1 MPALA
6 RKLRLHDYF
15 ALAFGTMIGTGWL
28 VLMDDWLGRGGP
40 AGAALAFAIGGVIL
54 LPVGYVYGQWVRRLP
69 DAAGEAAYTAQVF
82 PPIVSYFTG
91 WMMLLAYFIV
101 CPWEAVALGKI
112 AAYIFPSLD
121 TFELYRV
128 AGQPVFLTRLVLGI
142 LLTLLLATINYRGI
156 RLSANFQKIMTSMVL
171 LIFLALVG
179 ISAFR
184 GAPVNFH
191 PVFRT
196 TPFLS
201 ILLALQIVPYFM
213 TGFES
218 VPKYAEEANPD
229 FRQKSYMSAIG
240 LALGVGAGFYA
251 LCILA
256 VAFIAPWPSLL
267 GARFATAIAF
277 EHGLGRHWIVQLIL
291 VMALFGLFQCFNG
304 NFAASTRLLFAY
316 ARRGTV
322 APRFA
327 AVHAVFATPSVA
339 VIGIT
344 VGTLLG
350 LLLGD
355 AILVPITEVGSMAS
369 ALGWL
374 AACLSFW
381 LVARRPTRPTLLP
394 SESQDRAASPVSAP
408 HHPEPGAASRPV
420 PTPQHTDPVSAAG
433 PVAAT
438 EHPESDTAALL
449 QAPRIGTL
457 ILTALGI
464 LVSFLLLLMK
474 LLPVFPGHFTHTE
487 WLALAL
493 WLLLGAILR
502 RRQPST

>member
-28 VLMDDWLGRGGP
+28 VVMDDWLGRGGP
-40 AGAALAFAIGGVIL
+40 AGAAIAFAIGGFVL

-121 TFELYRV
+121 SIELYRV
-128 AGQPVFLTRLVLGI
+128 AGQPVFLSRLILGV

-156 RLSANFQKIMTSMVL
+156 RLSANFQKLMTSMVL
-171 LIFLALVG
+171 LIFVALVV
-179 ISAFR
+179 ISGRR
-184 GAPVNFH
+184 GAPANLH
-191 PVFRT
+191 PVFVS
-196 TPFLS
+196 TPLAS
-201 ILLALQIVPYFM
+201 ILLSLQIVPYFM

-218 VPKYAEEANPD
+218 VPKYAEEANAD
-229 FRQKSYMSAIG
+229 FLERGYLHAIG
-240 LALGVGAGFYA
+240 LALGVGAAFYA
-251 LCILA
+251 LSIAA
-256 VAFIAPWPSLL
+256 VAYIAPWQSLL
-267 GARFATAIAF
+267 GKRFATAVAF
-277 EHGLGRHWIVQLIL
+277 EQGIGKHWIVQLIL

-327 AVHAVFATPSVA
+327 FIHPRFSTPSVA

-344 VGTLLG
+344 FGTLLCVF
-350 LLLGD
+350 LGD
-355 AILVPITEVGSMAS
+355 SLLVPVTEVGSMAS

-374 AACLSFW
+374 AACVSFW
-381 LVARRPTRPTLLP
+381 CVEPRARMRMVTGIGICVSLLF
-394 SESQDRAASPVSAP
+394 V
-408 HHPEPGAASRPV
+408 
-420 PTPQHTDPVSAAG
+420 
-433 PVAAT
+433 
-438 EHPESDTAALL
+438 
-449 QAPRIGTL
+449 
-457 ILTALGI
+457 
-464 LVSFLLLLMK
+464 LMK
-474 LLPVFPGHFTHTE
+474 LLPTVRGHFTPAE
-487 WLALAL
+487 WVALAV
-493 WLLLGAILR
+493 WLVLGAALR
-502 RRQPST
+502 RRQQRAEAQTVSRS